1 MTVGAVGQGMVAGDL
16 VNTASRLQSVAPPG
30 TVLVGES
37 TYRAT
42 SEAIAFEPAGDHPL
56 KGKASPVP
64 AWRALRVVGMIGGAG
79 RSDVLEP
86 PFVGREAELRLVKEL
101 LHAATRER
109 RLRLVSVIGQ
119 PGIGKSRLAWEF
131 HKYIDGIRESIYWH
145 QGRSPAYGEGITFW
159 ALGEMVRKRAGLIET
174 DDAATT
180 RARIAEALAEY
191 VSDEAERRWIEPRLL
206 QLLGVDEGGGGDRD
220 ELFAAWRT
228 FFERVSEQGTVVL
241 VFEDLHWADTGLL
254 DFIDHLVEWSR
265 GRPILVVTLARPELL
280 ERRPAWGAGRRN
292 FVSLSLEPLTRDDM
306 AELLDGLVPGLPD
319 AMVRRDPGARR
330 RDPAVRRRDDPDAA
344 PRRPARGGRRHLST
358 GQRPDPPRRPRD
370 APRAHR
376 GAPRRPRCR
385 RSVAAPGC
393 CRPRS
398 DLQRRR
404 PRSRVR
410 PGTRGGRP
418 RTCAPSNAASSSPR
432 RSIRVR
438 PSAGSGRSSRRSSA
452 RSATPPCRSATD
464 AHATCPRLATS
475 RASATTS
482 WPGSRRSTTGTPIW
496 PCPRAPRGR
505 RSRSRRDSP
514 CAAPPNERQRSI
526 RTILP

>member
-1 MTVGAVGQGMVAGDL
+1 MVTILFADLVGFTSLAEDRDPETVRELLTRYFEVAADVIGRYGGTVEKFIGDAVMAVWGAPTAHEDDAERAVRAGLELIEAVRGLAIAGRPLEVRAGILTGEAAVTLGAVGQGMVAGDL

-42 SEAIAFEPAGDHPL
+42 SEAIAFEPAGDQLL
-56 KGKASPVP
+56 KGKTSPVP
-64 AWRALRVVGMIGGAG
+64 AWRAIRVVGMIGGAG

-86 PFVGREAELRLVKEL
+86 PFVGREAELRLVKEM

-131 HKYIDGIRESIYWH
+131 HKYIDGISESIYWH

-180 RARIAEALAEY
+180 RARIAEALVEY
-191 VSDEAERRWIEPRLL
+191 VSDEGERRWIEPRLL
-206 QLLGVDEGGGGDRD
+206 QLLGVDEGSGGDRD

-241 VFEDLHWADTGLL
+241 VFEDLQWADTGLL

-265 GRPILVVTLARPELL
+265 GRPILVMTLARPELL

-306 AELLDGLVPGLPD
+306 AKLLDGLVPGLPD
-319 AMVRRDPGARR
+319 AMVLRHPGACR
-330 RDPAVRRRDDPDAA
+330 RDPAVCRRDDPDAA
-344 PRRPARGGRRHLST
+344 PRRPARGGGRHLST
-358 GQRPDPPRRPRD
+358 
-370 APRAHR
+370 
-376 GAPRRPRCR
+376 
-385 RSVAAPGC
+385 
-393 CRPRS
+393 
-398 DLQRRR
+398 
-404 PRSRVR
+404 
-410 PGTRGGRP
+410 
-418 RTCAPSNAASSSPR
+418 
-432 RSIRVR
+432 
-438 PSAGSGRSSRRSSA
+438 
-452 RSATPPCRSATD
+452 
-464 AHATCPRLATS
+464 
-475 RASATTS
+475 
-482 WPGSRRSTTGTPIW
+482 
-496 PCPRAPRGR
+496 
-505 RSRSRRDSP
+505 
-514 CAAPPNERQRSI
+514 RQ
-526 RTILP
+526 